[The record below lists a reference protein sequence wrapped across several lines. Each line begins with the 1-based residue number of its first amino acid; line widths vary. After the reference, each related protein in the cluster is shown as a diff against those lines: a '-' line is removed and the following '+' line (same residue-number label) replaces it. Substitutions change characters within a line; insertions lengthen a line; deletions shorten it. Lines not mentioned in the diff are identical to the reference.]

1 MATALEG
8 TKNGSVNTFQKN
20 SNVNTVLPSL
30 GWDGTVSVRPLMPRS
45 LPPPLLPLA
54 KISMTMKE
62 KILDLISEV
71 V

>member
-1 MATALEG
+1 MATLEA
-8 TKNGSVNTFQKN
+8 TKNRSVNTFQKN
-20 SNVNTVLPSL
+20 RNINTFLPSL
-30 GWDGTVSVRPLMPRS
+30 EWDGTFSVRPLMPRS